1 LSTFCAMDNESIFP
15 KRWLSPDAL
24 EVLYE
29 DNHLISVNKPAGMLV
44 QGDRSGEKSLMD
56 VVKEYI
62 RDRYQ
67 KPGNVFLGLVHR
79 LDRPVGGVV
88 LFARTSKAASRLM
101 RQWKAH
107 EVRKTYWAVVEG
119 RPEPDQ
125 GRIQGHIRKSGK
137 RVHTAQEG
145 DPGAKEAVLEYRTLA
160 HKEAVS
166 LVEVALITGRKHQI
180 RIQLSQAGCPIAG
193 DVKYGAR
200 AFLEDKTIR
209 LVARS
214 LTFRHPVTG
223 REMTIFADTKALEAE
238 FSMTSYSSNPAPP
251 GA

>member
-1 LSTFCAMDNESIFP
+1 MDNAAVFP

-29 DNHLISVNKPAGMLV
+29 DNHLISVNKPAGVLV

-62 RDRYQ
+62 RERYQ

-119 RPEPDQ
+119 RPEPER
-125 GRIQGHIRKSGK
+125 GRIEGYFRKSGK
-137 RVHTAQEG
+137 RVRAARKG
-145 DPGAKEAVLEYRTLA
+145 DPGAREAALKYRTLA
-160 HKEAVS
+160 HRKGFS
-166 LVEVALITGRKHQI
+166 LVEVVLITGRKHQI

-193 DVKYGAR
+193 DVKYGAG

-214 LTFRHPVTG
+214 LTFQHPVAG
-223 REMTIFADTKALEAE
+223 GQITISVDTKALEDE
-238 FSMTSYSSNPAPP
+238 FSMA
-251 GA
+251 